1 MSENRPRRIA
11 RRLRPRNE
19 RGFTL
24 IELLVV
30 VAIIGILAAMALA
43 LFANTQ
49 SRARTAKAQADTR
62 TLASALTMYMGHCG
76 AYPPSGAEGAG
87 GQCNGSGLSSLTVPQ
102 TTPGGQTLGP
112 FLATVPTQP
121 LGWTPYTAGY
131 AANVGNGTFLIT
143 TSGDGYVV
151 TAP

>member
-30 VAIIGILAAMALA
+30 VAIIGILAAMALT

-76 AYPPSGAEGAG
+76 AYPPSGAEAAG
-87 GQCNGSGLSSLTVPQ
+87 GLCNGSGLSSLTVPQ
-102 TTPGGQTLGP
+102 TNAGGGTLGP
-112 FLATVPTQP
+112 FLNAVPTQP

-131 AANVGNGTFLIT
+131 VANVGNGTFLIT
-143 TSGDGYVV
+143 TSGDGVVV